1 MAKDVVQ
8 FVCQACGAVTPRW
21 VGRCNQCS
29 AWNTIV
35 EEISRKKSS
44 GKIGGSLPVAKA
56 QLVSEIDADHAARVP
71 TEIAELDRVLGG
83 GVVLGGVVLV
93 GGDPGVGKSTLLLQ
107 ALSALSAKGCRAL
120 YVSGEESAGQTAAR
134 ARRLG
139 VLSDD
144 LLVLAENDLD
154 AVERAI
160 EDTKP
165 AVLVIDSV
173 QTVRSP
179 DLESAAG
186 SVSQL
191 REVAARIVDRAK
203 RSRIAA
209 FLVGHVT
216 KDGSLAGPKVLEHL
230 VDTVLAFEGERGHS
244 LRTLRAHKN
253 RFGSATE
260 VGVFEMTADGMRQVP
275 NASAFFLSERPKNVA
290 GSIVAA
296 TSEGTRSMLVEVQA
310 LTVVQSSGSPRRTVS
325 GVDGARLAM
334 ILAVLER
341 KSGLHVSGCDVFVNV
356 AGGVHVDEP
365 AMDLPIALAVASSLK
380 DRPIHP
386 EIVAFGEIGLSG
398 EVRAVPRAE
407 ARIAEAAALGFRRAI
422 LPASV
427 AEKFTKDAKTELR
440 AGAHMELMAVRSL
453 DEALATAM

>member
-8 FVCQACGAVTPRW
+8 FVCQACGAITPKW
-21 VGRCNQCS
+21 VGRCGQCG

-44 GKIGGSLPVAKA
+44 GKIGSSLPVAKA

-71 TEIAELDRVLGG
+71 TGIAELDRVLGG

-154 AVERAI
+154 AVERCI
-160 EDTKP
+160 EETKP

-216 KDGSLAGPKVLEHL
+216 KTDRWPVRKCWSIWSTRCSRSK
-230 VDTVLAFEGERGHS
+230 
-244 LRTLRAHKN
+244 
-253 RFGSATE
+253 
-260 VGVFEMTADGMRQVP
+260 
-275 NASAFFLSERPKNVA
+275 ASADIHCARCARTRIDS
-290 GSIVAA
+290 AA
-296 TSEGTRSMLVEVQA
+296 QRRS
-310 LTVVQSSGSPRRTVS
+310 
-325 GVDGARLAM
+325 
-334 ILAVLER
+334 
-341 KSGLHVSGCDVFVNV
+341 
-356 AGGVHVDEP
+356 
-365 AMDLPIALAVASSLK
+365 
-380 DRPIHP
+380 
-386 EIVAFGEIGLSG
+386 AFS
-398 EVRAVPRAE
+398 
-407 ARIAEAAALGFRRAI
+407 
-422 LPASV
+422 
-427 AEKFTKDAKTELR
+427 K
-440 AGAHMELMAVRSL
+440 
-453 DEALATAM
+453 

>member
-1 MAKDVVQ
+1 MAKSESH
-8 FVCQACGAVTPRW
+8 FVCQACGAQTAKW
-21 VGRCNQCS
+21 LGRCGQCG

-35 EEISRKKSS
+35 EEVTKRKSGSKGSISVEVSKPM
-44 GKIGGSLPVAKA
+44 PVR
-56 QLVSEIDADHAARVP
+56 EIDADHAARVP
-71 TEIAELDRVLGG
+71 TGIAELDRVLGG
-83 GVVLGGVVLV
+83 GVVLGGVTLV

-107 ALSALSAKGCRAL
+107 ALAALSGKGCRAL

-139 VLSDD
+139 VAVDD
-144 LLVLAENDLD
+144 LLVLAENDLE

-160 EDTKP
+160 EEVKP

-173 QTVRSP
+173 QTVRAP
-179 DLESAAG
+179 ELESAAG
-186 SVSQL
+186 SVTQL
-191 REVAARIVDRAK
+191 REVAARIIDRAK

-216 KDGSLAGPKVLEHL
+216 KDGTLAGPKVLEHL
-230 VDTVLAFEGERGHS
+230 VDTVLAFEGERGHA

-260 VGVFEMTADGMRQVP
+260 VGVFEMTPDGMREVP
-275 NASAFFLSERPKNVA
+275 NASAFFLSERPKNVP

-310 LTVVQSSGSPRRTVS
+310 LTVVQAAGSPRRTVS
-325 GVDGARLAM
+325 GVDGQRLAM

-365 AMDLPIALAVASSLK
+365 AMDLPIALAVASSLR
-380 DRPIHP
+380 DRPISDQ
-386 EIVAFGEIGLSG
+386 IVAFGEIGLSG
-398 EVRAVPRAE
+398 EVRAVPRCE
-407 ARIAEAAALGFRRAI
+407 ARVAEAAALGFRRAI
-422 LPASV
+422 MPKSV
-427 AEKFTKDAKTELR
+427 ADKLKVSSGLELV
-440 AGAHMELMAVRSL
+440 AVRSL
-453 DEALATAM
+453 DEALALAM

>member
-1 MAKDVVQ
+1 MAKSESH
-8 FVCQACGAVTPRW
+8 FVCQACGAHTAKW
-21 VGRCNQCS
+21 LGRCSQCG

-35 EEISRKKSS
+35 EEVTKKAKSGSR
-44 GKIGGSLPVAKA
+44 GSITVEVSKPMPVG
-56 QLVSEIDADHAARVP
+56 EIDADHAARVP
-71 TEIAELDRVLGG
+71 TGIAELDRVLGG
-83 GVVLGGVVLV
+83 GVVLGGVTLV

-107 ALSALSAKGCRAL
+107 ALASLTSKGCRAL

-139 VLSDD
+139 VATDD
-144 LLVLAENDLD
+144 LLVLAENDLE
-154 AVERAI
+154 AVEKAI
-160 EDTKP
+160 EEVKP
-165 AVLVIDSV
+165 AVLVVDSV
-173 QTVRSP
+173 QTVRAP
-179 DLESAAG
+179 ELESAAG
-186 SVSQL
+186 SVTQL
-191 REVAARIVDRAK
+191 REVAARIIDRAK

-216 KDGSLAGPKVLEHL
+216 KDGTLAGPKVLEHL
-230 VDTVLAFEGERGHS
+230 VDTVLAFEGERGHA

-260 VGVFEMTADGMRQVP
+260 VGVFEMTPDGMREVP
-275 NASAFFLSERPKNVA
+275 NASAFFLSERPKNVS

-310 LTVVQSSGSPRRTVS
+310 LTVVQAMGTPRRTVS
-325 GVDGARLAM
+325 GVDGQRLAM

-365 AMDLPIALAVASSLK
+365 AMDLPIALAVASSLR
-380 DRPIHP
+380 DRPVS
-386 EIVAFGEIGLSG
+386 EQIVAFGEIGLSG

-407 ARIAEAAALGFRRAI
+407 ARVAEAAALGFKRAI
-422 LPASV
+422 MPKSV
-427 AEKFTKDAKTELR
+427 ADKLKGSSGLELVS
-440 AGAHMELMAVRSL
+440 VRSL
-453 DEALATAM
+453 DEALALAM